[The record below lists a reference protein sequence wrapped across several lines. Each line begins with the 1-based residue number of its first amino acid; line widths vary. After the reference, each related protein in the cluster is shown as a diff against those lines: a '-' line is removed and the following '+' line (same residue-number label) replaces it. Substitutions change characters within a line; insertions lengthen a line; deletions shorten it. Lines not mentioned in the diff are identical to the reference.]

1 MSNDRFYDF
10 RKKIRPRSAA
20 AALKYDPV
28 GSEPPE
34 IIAAGRGLIAEEI
47 VKIATAHNVPLHQD
61 AGLVEA
67 LSRLEV
73 TDVLPREL
81 YAVVAEVLAYVFR
94 LDEAVRAG
102 TAQGETP

>member
-1 MSNDRFYDF
+1 MNNDRFYDF
-10 RKKIRPRSAA
+10 RKKIRPRATA

-28 GSEPPE
+28 GTGPPE
-34 IIAAGRGLIAEEI
+34 IIATGRGLLAEEI

-67 LSRLEV
+67 LARLDV

-94 LDEAVRAG
+94 LDEAVRTG
-102 TAQGETP
+102 SAQGEAP